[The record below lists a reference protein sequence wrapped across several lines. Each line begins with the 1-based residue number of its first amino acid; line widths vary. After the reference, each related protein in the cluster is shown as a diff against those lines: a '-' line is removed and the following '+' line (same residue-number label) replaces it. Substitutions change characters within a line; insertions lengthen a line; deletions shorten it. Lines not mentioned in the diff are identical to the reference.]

1 MSDSESQQELEDQA
15 KLEEEKS
22 ITADENNTK
31 TEESLLPVEDEKDQE
46 ADIVDLVVKPKKT
59 VSFYSIIYN

>member
-46 ADIVDLVVKPKKT
+46 ADIADLVAKPKKT
-59 VSFYSIIYN
+59 VSYLVNNL

>member
-59 VSFYSIIYN
+59 LSF

>member
-46 ADIVDLVVKPKKT
+46 ADIVDLVVKPKNT
-59 VSFYSIIYN
+59 ESF

>member
-59 VSFYSIIYN
+59 VRF

>member
-1 MSDSESQQELEDQA
+1 MLDSESQQELEEQA

-46 ADIVDLVVKPKKT
+46 ADIADLVAKPKKT
-59 VSFYSIIYN
+59 VSYLVNNL

>member
-31 TEESLLPVEDEKDQE
+31 TVESLLPVEDEKDQE
-46 ADIVDLVVKPKKT
+46 ADIADLVAKPKKT
-59 VSFYSIIYN
+59 VSYLVNNL